1 MIKKTLITILILA
14 AVGFSVKSCMA
25 ILPKSNMRPSDYDIG
40 LTYDKASAQDKPVVA
55 VFYADWCTYCVK
67 FMPKLDKVRNIYRD
81 DISVVL
87 VDVENPKNQAIVKE
101 YKISAFPT
109 VYIIDP
115 KYDYRAHIDSPYL
128 NSVESLGN
136 EVQKYVNLRKLIK
149 KGDSCSNQTN

>member
-14 AVGFSVKSCMA
+14 AIGFSVKSCME
-25 ILPKSNMRPSDYDIG
+25 ILPKNNMKPSDYDIG
-40 LTYDKASAQDKPVVA
+40 LTYEKAFAQNKPVVA

-67 FMPKLDKVRNIYRD
+67 FMPKLDKVRNIHRE
-81 DISVVL
+81 DINVVL
-87 VDVENPKNQAIVKE
+87 IDVENSKNQAIVNE

-128 NSVESLGN
+128 SSVELLSK
-136 EVQKYVNLRKLIK
+136 EVSKYVKLRNLIK
-149 KGDSCSNQTN
+149 KGDSCTN